1 MQKTV
6 SWLEL
11 ARIPRSGR
19 GWLEVFGVIEPQFL
33 NLLLSDFLR
42 TQDPK
47 TGWTRFFCYQLGGWV
62 DAKIFLSPSLSL
74 CLRRWSLARFV
85 WRGVFGRRTNMRS
98 SRDWLSIYF
107 KDVLPWA

>member
-74 CLRRWSLARFV
+74 CLRPMAFSPLRLARCI
-85 WRGVFGRRTNMRS
+85 WETQAREKQS
-98 SRDWLSIYF
+98 
-107 KDVLPWA
+107 